1 MKSLSVFVAVLTCTI
16 SASEACAAG
25 NAMVEARAALEK
37 IDTAGDS
44 KKSIV
49 AADHYLALC
58 VRALAPQS
66 VSLAKCRTRVAQSYS
81 QAGLVRA
88 AGPMLELALP
98 VLEKSA
104 ASDPMALGRALLGR
118 GYNRVNDQQWPQA
131 EVDLRRAI
139 ALFEPLGPS
148 ADGAYATA
156 TEALSDALNRMA
168 KRAEIPALIDRGIAR
183 VTGNPNWRTQEA
195 NLLAQSGRLDLN
207 QNRFEQAEIKA
218 RRALNLMEAVVGLN
232 SSRLLGFVQL
242 LQDVTEESG
251 QYAEALI
258 LSQRMLRLAE
268 ANNAQDNFQ
277 TAEALNGLAI
287 TYRKLERYDDAEPL
301 LRRAIAISERISG
314 NKDLQTATHLN
325 NLGFLLERSGH
336 AADAEPYYRRALAI
350 KLAKAE
356 PTNPTVST
364 GYFNLGNALLAL
376 GKLDEAGTF
385 LSEARTLDA
394 RIYGP
399 IHTRVADTLLAL
411 GKLELKRGKPA
422 QAVPYLARSA
432 DIRRKLLGVRSN
444 LTAIALLAQADA
456 EQAVGDR
463 SKAWGTA
470 SEGLRVY
477 QSFLRSLEPA
487 DAAALRPVDL
497 DGLLKLATQ
506 PIPGVLVA
514 EQQATAFVAMQIV
527 NQSTT
532 ALAVAQ
538 LSGRSVAPDPKLQAQ
553 ARVRESLGRDLR
565 QQQSVVAQMY
575 RTNDQAKIAQSQN
588 ALAIAETAFEQASRA
603 LGIDFPQYLEQTSAF
618 TVDLQTILQPTVLKT
633 DEAYLQFAQTDTA
646 LYAMMITGQSY
657 VLKRIDIDRATMQS
671 RVSALRK
678 GLDIGN
684 AASASDLPVFDVAAA
699 HKLYSDLLAPV
710 MRKTRG
716 LKNIIVTMDGP
727 LSSLPL
733 GVLVSRAPSAKAY
746 HKVRWF
752 ADDIAIAYAPSASSV
767 LAWRQQM
774 KPSAAKRA
782 LLAFADPALGGDQ
795 ALTTFSGFTSLR
807 GNDNRLPDAS
817 LNARAI
823 CRLRTLPETRREAES
838 LAGRLGVGQSRIL
851 LGADASDTSLA
862 QLNSSGELARYRVL
876 LFATHGLLPNKA
888 GVEPALVLTPGGGCD
903 TGRSEE
909 DGMLAASEISRLA
922 LDADWVILS
931 GCNTAAAETG
941 ADIRPLSGLA
951 RAFFA
956 AGARRLIVSHWTVDS
971 AATVDLMA
979 DLFDASGTANS
990 RTVQQ
995 AMAKMRATRGALSYR
1010 AHPAFWG
1017 AFVIVGDGI

>member
-1 MKSLSVFVAVLTCTI
+1 MKSFSIFVAAFICFI
-16 SASEACAAG
+16 SASETRAASG
-25 NAMVEARAALEK
+25 PLVDARAALEK

-44 KKSIV
+44 KKSII

-58 VRALAPQS
+58 LKTLAPQS
-66 VSLAKCRTRVAQSYS
+66 VSLAECRTRVAQSYS
-81 QAGLVRA
+81 QAGLLRA
-88 AGPMLELALP
+88 AEPMLELALP
-98 VLEKSA
+98 ILEKA
-104 ASDPMALGRALLGR
+104 AAAHPMALGQALLGR
-118 GYNRVNDQQWPQA
+118 GYNRVNDQRWPQA

-139 ALFEPLGPS
+139 ALLEPLGPS

-156 TEALSDALNRMA
+156 LEALSDTLNRMA
-168 KRAEIPALIDRGIAR
+168 KRAEIPALIDKGIAR
-183 VTGNPNWRTQEA
+183 ITGNPNFRTQEA
-195 NLLAQSGRLDLN
+195 TLLGQSARLDLN

-218 RRALNLMEAVVGLN
+218 RRALTLMEDAVGLD
-232 SSRLLGFVQL
+232 SIRLLGNVQL
-242 LQDVTEESG
+242 LQDATEESG
-251 QYAEALI
+251 KYAEALI

-277 TAEALNGLAI
+277 TAEALSGLAI

-301 LRRAIAISERISG
+301 LRRAVAISERISG
-314 NKDLQTATHLN
+314 NEDLQTATNLN
-325 NLGFLLERSGH
+325 NLGFLLERSGR
-336 AADAEPYYRRALAI
+336 AAAAEPYYRRALAI

-356 PTNPTVST
+356 PSNPTVST
-364 GYFNLGNALLAL
+364 GYYNLGNALLAQN
-376 GKLDEAGTF
+376 KLDEAGTF
-385 LSEARTLDA
+385 LSEAQTTDA
-394 RIYGP
+394 KIYGAK
-399 IHTRVADTLLAL
+399 HTRVADTLLAL
-411 GKLELKRGKPA
+411 GRLELKRGKPA
-422 QAVPYLARSA
+422 QALDYLERSA

-456 EQAVGDR
+456 EQALGNN
-463 SKAWGTA
+463 SKAWATA

-487 DAAALRPVDL
+487 DAAALRPVNL

-506 PIPGVLVA
+506 SIPGVMAA
-514 EQQATAFVAMQIV
+514 EQHATAFVAMQIV

-538 LSGRSVAPDPKLQAQ
+538 LSGRSAAPDPKLQAQ
-553 ARVRESLGRDLR
+553 ARLRESLGRDLR

-575 RTNDQAKIAQSQN
+575 RTNDLAKIAQSQR
-588 ALAIAETAFEQASRA
+588 ALAIVEIAYEQASRA
-603 LGIDFPQYLEQTSAF
+603 LEIDFPQYFKQASTF
-618 TVDLQTILQPTVLKT
+618 TVDLQNIVKPDVLKT
-633 DEAYLQFAQTDTA
+633 NEAYLQFAQTDNA
-646 LYAMMITGQSY
+646 IYAMLITGQSY
-657 VLKRIDIDRATMQS
+657 ALKRIDVDRVTMQS
-671 RVSALRK
+671 RVAALRK

-684 AASASDLPVFDVAAA
+684 AVSASDLPAFDVIAA
-699 HKLYSDLLAPV
+699 HKLYNDLLAPV
-710 MRKTRG
+710 MRDTRG
-716 LKNIIVTMDGP
+716 IKNIIVTMDGP

-733 GVLVSRAPSAKAY
+733 GILVSRAPSTNAY

-752 ADDIAIAYAPSASSV
+752 ADDVAISYAPSASSV
-767 LAWRQQM
+767 IAWRQQM
-774 KPSAAKRA
+774 KPSTATRA
-782 LLAFADPALGGDQ
+782 LLAFADPALGGNQD
-795 ALTTFSGFTSLR
+795 LTTFSGFASLR
-807 GNDNRLPDAS
+807 GNDSRLPDAS

-838 LAGRLGVGQSRIL
+838 LATRLGVDQSRIL
-851 LGADASDTSLA
+851 LGASASDTSLA
-862 QLNSSGELARYRVL
+862 ELNSSGELARYRVL
-876 LFATHGLLPNKA
+876 LFATHGLLPNNA
-888 GVEPALVLTPGGGCD
+888 GVEPALVLTPGGGCN
-903 TGRSEE
+903 TGKSEE

-931 GCNTAAAETG
+931 GCNTAAAESG

-956 AGARRLIVSHWTVDS
+956 AGARRLIVSHWNVDS

-979 DLFDASGTANS
+979 DLFDANGTANS
-990 RTVQQ
+990 QTLRQ